1 MEVNGSDK
9 VVAPVASPLRDP
21 TPAVLNS
28 LFVKDL
34 LDHELGERL
43 ESVLTTLIV
52 EVDTVKN
59 LMLH

>member
-1 MEVNGSDK
+1 
-9 VVAPVASPLRDP
+9 
-21 TPAVLNS
+21 
-28 LFVKDL
+28 VKDL